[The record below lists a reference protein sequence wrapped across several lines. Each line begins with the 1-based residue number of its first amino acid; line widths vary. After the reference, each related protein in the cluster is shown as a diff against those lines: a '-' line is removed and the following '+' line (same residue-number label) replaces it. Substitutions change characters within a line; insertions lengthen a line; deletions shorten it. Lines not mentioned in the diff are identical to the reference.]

1 MRADNIC
8 IGLLAHVDAGKTTLS
23 ESILYDTG
31 VIRKAGRVDH
41 KNSFLDNNS
50 EERARGITIFSK
62 QALFEHGGKRFT
74 IVDTPGHA
82 DFSAETERALS
93 VLDAAVLLISAPEG
107 IHGHDITLWR
117 LLKAYDIPVIVFINK
132 MDQQGADSESV
143 IKALGERFGPGF
155 VDMDSDSSRYEEDIA
170 MLSEAA
176 MEEYL
181 ETGRV
186 SEIETSSLV
195 SERKLF
201 PCVSGS
207 ALKNEGVE
215 RLLDVLSGVLDY
227 KEYPDEFSAVVFKV
241 TREAKG
247 RRLCHI
253 KMTGGSLR
261 PKDIVQIG
269 DTSEKADEII
279 SINGPERIRLDEAH
293 AGMCVAVAGLS
304 AAGAGTVLGNGAFE
318 ERKMLVPLFK
328 AGITA
333 DGVDMHS
340 LYLKLKDIEEEI
352 PEFSFSYNPAAGSV
366 SVNLMGEVQTD
377 VLRSM
382 VKERFGL
389 DIGFGSPDILYKETV
404 TRPVMG
410 SGHYEPLRHY
420 AEAHVLIEP
429 LEPGSGIEAASDLSR
444 DELSPNYISQALDA
458 IREKRHIGTL
468 IGAELTDVR
477 ISLIGARAHDK
488 HTEGGDFRQAVWRAI
503 RQGLMKAKAAGACRI
518 LEPCYRFEIAV
529 PRKDTGRLMTD
540 LSRIAISFEGPESS
554 GEEDVF
560 KGRAA
565 VSRMNG
571 YQTVLNAYT
580 GGFGRISLSFD
591 GYGNCEDQEKLIS
604 ESSYDPEEDI
614 DNQPGSVF
622 CSHGAGYY
630 VPWYEA
636 GDMMHVDISEAE
648 KRYGLTSEDPDESDA
663 ENAGILKYHAAGG
676 ISAKPAGR
684 RAQDNDELMGGG
696 ILRDKEL
703 EEIFKSTLGRNI
715 NKAKSEKRE
724 RDLFK
729 KAPGEAKNGREAL
742 KASKPREKYLIVDG
756 YNIIFAW
763 PELKAMSKINLDSA
777 KEKLADILSN
787 YQGFAGITVILV
799 FDAYKVSGGQG
810 LEEKYHNI
818 YVVHTKEGQTA
829 DAYIEKTVHEK
840 AGEALIT
847 VATNDRLEQTIVFG
861 DGAQR
866 MSASELYELMRDT
879 SKKIEDIISSTGE
892 RLGNRPDIPEIR
904 IK

>member
-1 MRADNIC
+1 
-8 IGLLAHVDAGKTTLS
+8 
-23 ESILYDTG
+23 
-31 VIRKAGRVDH
+31 
-41 KNSFLDNNS
+41 
-50 EERARGITIFSK
+50 
-62 QALFEHGGKRFT
+62 
-74 IVDTPGHA
+74 
-82 DFSAETERALS
+82 
-93 VLDAAVLLISAPEG
+93 
-107 IHGHDITLWR
+107 
-117 LLKAYDIPVIVFINK
+117 
-132 MDQQGADSESV
+132 
-143 IKALGERFGPGF
+143 
-155 VDMDSDSSRYEEDIA
+155 
-170 MLSEAA
+170 
-176 MEEYL
+176 
-181 ETGRV
+181 
-186 SEIETSSLV
+186 
-195 SERKLF
+195 
-201 PCVSGS
+201 
-207 ALKNEGVE
+207 
-215 RLLDVLSGVLDY
+215 
-227 KEYPDEFSAVVFKV
+227 
-241 TREAKG
+241 
-247 RRLCHI
+247 
-253 KMTGGSLR
+253 
-261 PKDIVQIG
+261 
-269 DTSEKADEII
+269 
-279 SINGPERIRLDEAH
+279 
-293 AGMCVAVAGLS
+293 
-304 AAGAGTVLGNGAFE
+304 
-318 ERKMLVPLFK
+318 
-328 AGITA
+328 
-333 DGVDMHS
+333 
-340 LYLKLKDIEEEI
+340 
-352 PEFSFSYNPAAGSV
+352 
-366 SVNLMGEVQTD
+366 
-377 VLRSM
+377 
-382 VKERFGL
+382 
-389 DIGFGSPDILYKETV
+389 
-404 TRPVMG
+404 
-410 SGHYEPLRHY
+410 
-420 AEAHVLIEP
+420 
-429 LEPGSGIEAASDLSR
+429 
-444 DELSPNYISQALDA
+444 
-458 IREKRHIGTL
+458 
-468 IGAELTDVR
+468 
-477 ISLIGARAHDK
+477 
-488 HTEGGDFRQAVWRAI
+488 
-503 RQGLMKAKAAGACRI
+503 
-518 LEPCYRFEIAV
+518 
-529 PRKDTGRLMTD
+529 
-540 LSRIAISFEGPESS
+540 
-554 GEEDVF
+554 
-560 KGRAA
+560 
-565 VSRMNG
+565 MNG

-591 GYGNCEDQEKLIS
+591 GYGNCEDEEKLIS

-663 ENAGILKYHAAGG
+663 ENAGILKYNAAGG
-676 ISAKPAGR
+676 ISGKSAGR

-729 KAPGEAKNGREAL
+729 KAPGDAKSGRDAL
-742 KASKPREKYLIVDG
+742 KEVKPREKYLIVDG